1 MRPLY
6 YDFTLSDENV
16 VNGTAAND
24 PLIVHEFM
32 FGEDVVF
39 SKLP

>member
-16 VNGTAAND
+16 VNGTAVND

-32 FGEDVVF
+32 FGKDLVLLM
-39 SKLP
+39 LP